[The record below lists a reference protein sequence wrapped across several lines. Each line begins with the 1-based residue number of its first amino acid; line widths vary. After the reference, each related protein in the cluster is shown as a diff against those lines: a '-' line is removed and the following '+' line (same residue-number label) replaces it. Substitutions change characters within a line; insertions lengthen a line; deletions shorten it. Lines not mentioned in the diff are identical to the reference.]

1 MMGFCLSLLRRR
13 KKQKSCQ
20 ERLQSTNF
28 HFISSL
34 KAEVGPL
41 PFLFKL
47 LLRLLNYGFTQYLSR
62 CSSESA
68 GIPTN
73 IANLKKIFNSSNYG
87 ENYRDELLASIS
99 DLFSQNVRLYSC
111 PYLDKKNKQTSI
123 TRTMPFS
130 KESKHLFEFLIK
142 NSYIMDIDD

>member
-1 MMGFCLSLLRRR
+1 VIVSDFAR
-13 KKQKSCQ
+13 
-20 ERLQSTNF
+20 N
-28 HFISSL
+28 H
-34 KAEVGPL
+34 
-41 PFLFKL
+41 KL
-47 LLRLLNYGFTQYLSR
+47 AQYLSR
-62 CSSESA
+62 CSPKSV
-68 GIPTN
+68 GISTN
-73 IANLKKIFNSSNYG
+73 IANLKNIFNSSNYG

-130 KESKHLFEFLIK
+130 KESKHLVEFLIQ